1 MLVAAAG
8 IVIAVIGYQ
17 RISTS
22 AVTGSLV
29 GYRLV
34 DDETASVTI
43 SVTRSDPSRPVA
55 CIVRV
60 RATNGSETGRRELL
74 VPPSEATTVQ
84 VTTTVKSSQ
93 PPVMADVYGCGTEVP
108 SYLRLPDRGGSMDR
122 CTVLPGPCIAALTA
136 VRRTERRQPGVRPQI
151 FPTVLLAGIRNL
163 PDYAGTTTRGARRDD
178 GYSSHLVDP
187 RVT

>member
-1 MLVAAAG
+1 MTNTPIPRPDARYGRPRLSRRARRRVAIALGVLVAAAG

-108 SYLRLPDRGGSMDR
+108 SYLRLP
-122 CTVLPGPCIAALTA
+122 
-136 VRRTERRQPGVRPQI
+136 
-151 FPTVLLAGIRNL
+151 
-163 PDYAGTTTRGARRDD
+163 
-178 GYSSHLVDP
+178 
-187 RVT
+187 